1 MSTKNYSVEN
11 TAFTVMISD
20 VLTDLDRKVLL
31 NLYLPII
38 GDKALNIY
46 YTFYTFINPL
56 ELESGMLSHSQ
67 ILNTLRMSNKS
78 FVQERIKLEAVGL
91 LETYY
96 KDNVFI
102 YNLKS
107 VLLPYEFFN
116 NKDLVWV
123 LNQTI
128 GKEELDKLAY
138 EFLLRRIDQNGF
150 ENITAAFDEV
160 FDVVENNDNAS
171 YNQLGFDNRNNGIVI
186 DNKDFNF
193 EHFILLVDALNIV
206 NDELLNST
214 QFLDI
219 ISRYAFLYNLSV
231 EQLKDAVV
239 MSVNVDKSINFDELN
254 MQVRRIF
261 DNRNTNIVFVQ
272 KKEVVKSSNKLINAL
287 NKMSP
292 NDIVKNKYQ
301 VELTSTEIDMF
312 DKLLRETNVS
322 IGVLNV
328 AVLYVVSEKNGE
340 IPSYNYF
347 LKVINTWKRAG
358 ITTTEEALNHINGV
372 SENKTKGYSQKNKN
386 IKAKPDWYKKEEEGK
401 KESKGKEEELENDIL
416 DFFKPKK

>member
-1 MSTKNYSVEN
+1 
-11 TAFTVMISD
+11 
-20 VLTDLDRKVLL
+20 
-31 NLYLPII
+31 
-38 GDKALNIY
+38 
-46 YTFYTFINPL
+46 
-56 ELESGMLSHSQ
+56 MLSHSQ

-272 KKEVVKSSNKLINAL
+272 KKEVVKSSNKLINVL

-328 AVLYVVSEKNGE
+328 AVLYVVSE
-340 IPSYNYF
+340 
-347 LKVINTWKRAG
+347 W
-358 ITTTEEALNHINGV
+358 
-372 SENKTKGYSQKNKN
+372 
-386 IKAKPDWYKKEEEGK
+386 
-401 KESKGKEEELENDIL
+401 
-416 DFFKPKK
+416 